1 MYYIDLEYLY
11 YIDLEYLYKVSYN
24 QIREHYYL

>member
-1 MYYIDLEYLY
+1 MYYIDLEYMY